1 MVSSLLCS
9 GHVFCCRQWG
19 KLNSNNNRAAA
30 AAGGWA
36 MKTTLRWERINRIL
50 FTEKNLE
57 HGSWT
62 SILTYFI
69 EFTYKIFPNIQHS
82 QVIWTTEA
90 RAVHVWL
97 VDNNI
102 VVTMNILER
111 VSLME
116 HWNSFDDRTGVLL
129 TWICCIFT
137 QSGRNG
143 HSMCILKRLY
153 VYLKF
158 VFTI

>member
-19 KLNSNNNRAAA
+19 KLASNNNRAAA
-30 AAGGWA
+30 AAGGGA
-36 MKTTLRWERINRIL
+36 MKTTPRQQRRSCSHKRIL
-50 FTEKNLE
+50 IMDHN
-57 HGSWT
+57 T

-82 QVIWTTEA
+82 QIIWTTEA

-102 VVTMNILER
+102 VVTMNILDR
-111 VSLME
+111 MSLME
-116 HWNSFDDRTGVLL
+116 QLHWLDWSVMDKDMNLL
-129 TWICCIFT
+129 
-137 QSGRNG
+137 
-143 HSMCILKRLY
+143 ILHAIWWNWP
-153 VYLKF
+153 LKMHLEADGCF
-158 VFTI
+158 L